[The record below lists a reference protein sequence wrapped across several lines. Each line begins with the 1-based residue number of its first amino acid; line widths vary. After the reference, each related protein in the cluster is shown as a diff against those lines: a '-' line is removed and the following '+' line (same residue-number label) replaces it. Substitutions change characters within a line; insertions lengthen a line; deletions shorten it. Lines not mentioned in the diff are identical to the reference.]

1 MALVWRPSTASS
13 QMLGSPT
20 AAPIKFWPC
29 CAPSVCRAIPRL
41 PRHQDRCLERRLGDR
56 CRWFEDLGLDNKMP
70 VWAVRLQGMRAAETC
85 VTMLL
90 DHSSTCAWIARRQV
104 SFLSSMREQRK
115 CVYSIR

>member
-1 MALVWRPSTASS
+1 
-13 QMLGSPT
+13 MLRSERLPGDPPT
-20 AAPIKFWPC
+20 AAPSGSLPGTPTRHAGS
-29 CAPSVCRAIPRL
+29 CARNGAQVPKICG
-41 PRHQDRCLERRLGDR
+41 GDR